1 MPPKPTEL
9 SENRILVPAGMGHL
23 LRNGLHVELE
33 PGVSGSGLA
42 LKSVQD
48 SSEAAHAGHAASCL
62 ASIVRL
68 TLPHDDDHTAT
79 TTRTSVTGTGDN
91 GAARQQGRAS
101 TSPPP
106 LSLFLFPI
114 SGHGSSVRVALF
126 LSFGVQPLRGS
137 THALASP
144 RRLATWSRHRE
155 PVARECPTTCSFPTT
170 LSSPLSLSQCRMPQH
185 AALRARLS
193 VARASIPKLKHRP
206 GVA

>member
-1 MPPKPTEL
+1 
-9 SENRILVPAGMGHL
+9 MGHL

-42 LKSVQD
+42 LKPVQD

-106 LSLFLFPI
+106 LSLFLFPPSHPLVFFVSFFVSPALSLFSFLYSSQTHTHRALHGRTSTHTHDSFPAAVMVVLSNGGGALSAPALPT

-137 THALASP
+137 TRTGKPKEACHLEQAS
-144 RRLATWSRHRE
+144 
-155 PVARECPTTCSFPTT
+155 
-170 LSSPLSLSQCRMPQH
+170 
-185 AALRARLS
+185 
-193 VARASIPKLKHRP
+193 
-206 GVA
+206 